1 MAELVAIPKAE
12 LEKLEAARVA
22 LYEFLEEQTKDTY
35 FLVRLTNITA
45 PIWNVANRKWP
56 ELMGQGEAVAEVIE
70 NVVGVEIAWSHP
82 PSHGRPPVGTKLY
95 THPAPAVDDGVVR
108 DAARYRWLCEEI
120 ENGAVYGV
128 SGALVELFDDTI
140 YDNGVELSAAI
151 DAAIKEQQDANR
163 TL

>member
-108 DAARYRWLCEEI
+108 DAARYRWLRSNNVGPSQIEKVSDDYSPPYFTLKCE
-120 ENGAVYGV
+120 N
-128 SGALVELFDDTI
+128 ELD
-140 YDNGVELSAAI
+140 AAI
-151 DAAIKEQQDANR
+151 DSAIKEQQDEGK
-163 TL
+163 